1 MANSAKIG
9 KNACGICNLPTGHAN
24 SSGTLEDLV
33 KLPCT
38 HIFGDKCI
46 SAWLKAQEYGHCP
59 TCHVDCAK
67 DFVDTWR
74 LLKET
79 ASVGESLGAGV
90 KEEGGDEH
98 VEATSFGG
106 LETAKLDVKKNE
118 IDDENEDDPI
128 DEINEAAII
137 EGLIEVGEP
146 DIEQP
151 VSGDETKETTGSID
165 ARIEASAVE
174 IIRAEPP
181 AIDNQIEE
189 ETIDSINETAG
200 IKGRI
205 EDPEIENLDAEQND
219 IGIKTEDTAPIAGD
233 VENNIGNNEETAQ
246 AVVQHTIEDHEDASN
261 LEDAGTTT
269 VEKIVETIEH
279 PRDDTEATLINE
291 TVEMVNEE
299 APLAQEPST
308 DEPESVEDNSAEDQ
322 ANDDAEVEG
331 LEIIAEVS
339 AEDEASGNEVEE
351 LEGTD
356 NVEFADEIEE
366 SIEGAE
372 GAVQDIIDEGFID
385 EDITLV
391 ADIGVAND
399 FKNGAVAEAVLADE
413 GLTKEALGE
422 EAVEELAV
430 DTEANDE
437 STAQE
442 EVAGENPAD
451 ETAGENG
458 GGPTWGTAQEN
469 PELQAARSLH
479 FFRTHG
485 YGDQYRT
492 ELEASRNAAGRS
504 TRNMVSAFNVKAHPL
519 PEGGERALVSK
530 NIQVW
535 AKYLH
540 ALKLKSLDEL
550 KTTRSRKFRVDIAG
564 WYAKQREDF
573 FEQLDKNLESQN
585 QDGPDVEAVEV
596 AENLLKTGD
605 AEKIKE
611 LESILASLE

>member
-9 KNACGICNLPTGHAN
+9 KNACGICNLPIGHAN

-79 ASVGESLGAGV
+79 ARAGESLGAGV
-90 KEEGGDEH
+90 KEEGGDDH

-106 LETAKLDVKKNE
+106 LEAAKLDVKKNE
-118 IDDENEDDPI
+118 IDDKNEDEPI
-128 DEINEAAII
+128 DEIIEAA
-137 EGLIEVGEP
+137 
-146 DIEQP
+146 
-151 VSGDETKETTGSID
+151 TT
-165 ARIEASAVE
+165 SATE

-181 AIDNQIEE
+181 AINNQIEE
-189 ETIDSINETAG
+189 ETIDNINGTAG
-200 IKGRI
+200 IEGRI
-205 EDPEIENLDAEQND
+205 EDLEIENLDAEQND
-219 IGIKTEDTAPIAGD
+219 IGIKTEDTVPIAED
-233 VENNIGNNEETAQ
+233 VVEDNTENNEETAQ
-246 AVVQHTIEDHEDASN
+246 AVVQHTIEDHEDALS

-269 VEKIVETIEH
+269 VEEIVETIEH
-279 PRDDTEATLINE
+279 PRDDTEAALIDE
-291 TVEMVNEE
+291 TEEMVDEE
-299 APLAQEPST
+299 APLAQESST
-308 DEPESVEDNSAEDQ
+308 DEPESVQHNSAEDQ
-322 ANDDAEVEG
+322 ANDDDAEVEG
-331 LEIIAEVS
+331 LEIIAEVF
-339 AEDEASGNEVEE
+339 AKDEASGNEVEE
-351 LEGTD
+351 LEATD
-356 NVEFADEIEE
+356 NVEFADETEE
-366 SIEGAE
+366 SIENAE

-413 GLTKEALGE
+413 GLTKEALEE
-422 EAVEELAV
+422 EAVGELAAE
-430 DTEANDE
+430 TEANDK

-585 QDGPDVEAVEV
+585 QDGPDVDAVEV
-596 AENLLKTGD
+596 AEDLLKTGD

>member
-33 KLPCT
+33 KLPCN
-38 HIFGDKCI
+38 HIFRDKCI

-79 ASVGESLGAGV
+79 ARAGESLGAGV

-106 LETAKLDVKKNE
+106 LETAKLDV
-118 IDDENEDDPI
+118 
-128 DEINEAAII
+128 
-137 EGLIEVGEP
+137 
-146 DIEQP
+146 
-151 VSGDETKETTGSID
+151 
-165 ARIEASAVE
+165 
-174 IIRAEPP
+174 
-181 AIDNQIEE
+181 
-189 ETIDSINETAG
+189 
-200 IKGRI
+200 
-205 EDPEIENLDAEQND
+205 
-219 IGIKTEDTAPIAGD
+219 
-233 VENNIGNNEETAQ
+233 
-246 AVVQHTIEDHEDASN
+246 
-261 LEDAGTTT
+261 
-269 VEKIVETIEH
+269 
-279 PRDDTEATLINE
+279 
-291 TVEMVNEE
+291 
-299 APLAQEPST
+299 
-308 DEPESVEDNSAEDQ
+308 EDNSAEDQ
-322 ANDDAEVEG
+322 TNDDAEVEG
-331 LEIIAEVS
+331 LEMIAEVS

-356 NVEFADEIEE
+356 NVEFADETEE

-413 GLTKEALGE
+413 GLTKEALEE

-469 PELQAARSLH
+469 PELQAARCLH

-585 QDGPDVEAVEV
+585 QDGPDVDAVEV
-596 AENLLKTGD
+596 AEHLLKTGD

-611 LESILASLE
+611 LESILAYIHSSIHPSKGLYEDVYTTSFHQITPPQLKLSR